1 MSGLGVWVRAARP
14 RTLAASAAP
23 VFTGSGLAA
32 SRGEFDFLPAAACLI
47 AASLIQVG
55 TNFYN
60 DYSDWARGVD
70 TPDRSGETRVTQAGL
85 LTPDQV
91 RGGAWVALGAAVAV
105 GFYLAAVGGW
115 PIVAIGVASVICAVT
130 YTGGPWPFGYHG
142 LGDLFVFV
150 FFGLVAVAGTHYV
163 QADRWTAGSLW
174 AGAGLGAVS
183 TAVLVANNLRDIPT
197 DREAGKRTLAVII
210 GPDASRVEY
219 GALLLL
225 AAAVPPV
232 GVLVF
237 GWPPPSLAALAGF
250 VLVPGPARRVLGT
263 DPRRDA
269 SSLDPA
275 VGGTA
280 RVLGAYGILLAVG
293 LAL

>member
-1 MSGLGVWVRAARP
+1 MWVRAARP

-23 VFTGSGLAA
+23 VIAGSGLAA
-32 SRGEFDFLPAAACLI
+32 SHGQFELLPAAACL
-47 AASLIQVG
+47 AAAALIQVG
-55 TNFYN
+55 TNLYN
-60 DYSDWARGVD
+60 DYSDWARGAD
-70 TPDRSGETRVTQAGL
+70 TTDRTGETRVTQAGL
-85 LTPDQV
+85 LSPEQV
-91 RGGAWVALGAAVAV
+91 RAGAWVALGGAVAV

-163 QADRWTAGSLW
+163 QAGRWTAGSLW
-174 AGAGLGAVS
+174 AGVGLGSLS
-183 TAVLVANNLRDIPT
+183 TAVLVANNLRDVPT
-197 DREAGKRTLAVII
+197 DREAGKRTLAVIV
-210 GPDASRVEY
+210 GPTGSRVEY
-219 GALLLL
+219 GLLLLL

-232 GVLVF
+232 GVLAF
-237 GWPPPSLAALAGF
+237 DWPAAALAALAAMA
-250 VLVPGPARRVLGT
+250 LAPGPARRVFGT

-269 SSLDPA
+269 ASLDPA

-280 RVLGAYGILLAVG
+280 RVLGAYGVLLALG
-293 LAL
+293 LALWPA

>member
-1 MSGLGVWVRAARP
+1 VTGLGVWVRAARP

-23 VFTGSGLAA
+23 VFAGSGLAA
-32 SRGEFDFLPAAACLI
+32 SRGEFALLPAAACLT

-60 DYSDWARGVD
+60 DYSDWARGAD
-70 TPDRSGETRVTQAGL
+70 TADRAGETRVTQAGL
-85 LTPDQV
+85 LTPQQV
-91 RGGAWVALGAAVAV
+91 RAAAWVALGAAVAV
-105 GFYLAAVGGW
+105 GVYLAAVGGW

-163 QADRWTAGSLW
+163 QAGRWTADSVW
-174 AGAGLGAVS
+174 AGAGLGALS
-183 TAVLVANNLRDIPT
+183 TAVLVANNLRDVPT

-210 GPDASRVEY
+210 GPRASRIEY

-225 AAAVPPV
+225 AASVPPV

-237 GWPPPSLAALAGF
+237 GWPTAALSALVGF
-250 VLVPGPARRVLGT
+250 VLVPGPARRVLET

-280 RVLGAYGILLAVG
+280 RVLGGYGLLLAAG

>member
-1 MSGLGVWVRAARP
+1 MTGLEVWVRAARP

-23 VFTGSGLAA
+23 VFAGSGLAA
-32 SRGEFDFLPAAACLI
+32 SRGEFALLPAAACLT

-60 DYSDWARGVD
+60 DYSDWARGAD
-70 TPDRSGETRVTQAGL
+70 TTDRAGETRVTQAGL
-85 LTPDQV
+85 LTPQQV
-91 RGGAWVALGAAVAV
+91 RAAAWVALGAAVAV
-105 GFYLAAVGGW
+105 GVYLAAVGGW

-163 QADRWTAGSLW
+163 QAGRWTADSVW
-174 AGAGLGAVS
+174 AGAGLGALS
-183 TAVLVANNLRDIPT
+183 TAVLVANNLRDVPT

-210 GPDASRVEY
+210 GPRASRIEY

-225 AAAVPPV
+225 AASVPPV

-237 GWPPPSLAALAGF
+237 GWPTAALSALVGF
-250 VLVPGPARRVLGT
+250 VLVPGPARRVFGT

-280 RVLGAYGILLAVG
+280 RVLGGYGLLLAAG